1 VLQEREFERVGGNQ
15 PIRTNARVVAAT
27 NRDLDAAIAAGT
39 FRSDLFY
46 RLSVFPIEIPPL
58 RERREDI
65 PLLVEYYIARFARKA
80 GKRIHGISKKTL
92 DLLLSYP
99 WPGNIRELQN
109 VVERSVVVCE
119 TETFSVDESW
129 LSRQP
134 HSPEPKAHLALG
146 KLAVQEREIIE
157 GALRESRGRVS
168 GPSGAATKLG
178 IPGSTLESKIKS
190 LRINKNRF
198 RA

>member
-1 VLQEREFERVGGNQ
+1 M
-15 PIRTNARVVAAT
+15 
-27 NRDLDAAIAAGT
+27 
-39 FRSDLFY
+39 
-46 RLSVFPIEIPPL
+46 FPIEIPPL

-80 GKRIHGISKKTL
+80 GKRIRGISKTTL

-134 HSPEPKAHLALG
+134 HSPQPEAHLDLG
-146 KLAVQEREIIE
+146 KLVVQERDIIE
-157 GALRESRGRVS
+157 VALRESRGRVH

-198 RA
+198 KT